1 MTPRRRYWSA
11 AADSPWRT
19 CPAVRSGNTAT
30 GAGTLVGYI
39 GPRIRSYNT
48 GDIAI
53 EPLVVPEPAS
63 ILLVASAALT
73 YRRQ

>member
-1 MTPRRRYWSA
+1 
-11 AADSPWRT
+11 
-19 CPAVRSGNTAT
+19 VRSGNTAT